1 MRAKYVL
8 SEVAVGLWRNVTMT
22 VAMII
27 TMAVSLGL
35 LGSSLLMY
43 TQVSKMKDFFRDD
56 VQVSIFLKQDVTA
69 EQRDAIKTEL
79 ESDPGIKHPVDYESK
94 EAAFKRFQDQFK
106 AAPELIAATK
116 PEVLNESFR
125 VKLKNPDQHADIA
138 KKYRENHEGVDSVV
152 DQRELL
158 SKLFNI
164 LGSLQTLGLI
174 IAGIQGLAALLLVGN
189 TIQVAAY
196 SKRREVS
203 VMKLVG
209 AANWFIQA
217 PFVLEVIFA
226 GLIGAV
232 VAFGALA
239 AGKIFVIDGTLKP
252 LASIMPPVAWSDVL
266 VMLPVLAGVAAV
278 VSAVAAWITLRFQI
292 KM

>member
-1 MRAKYVL
+1 MRTKYVL
-8 SEVAVGLWRNVTMT
+8 SEAAVGLWRNVTMT

-69 EQRDAIKTEL
+69 EQRDTIRKEL
-79 ESDPGIKHPVDYESK
+79 ESDPGVKQLEYESK
-94 EAAFKRFQDQFK
+94 EQAFKRFQEQFK

-125 VKLKNPDQHADIA
+125 PKLKDPEQHADIA

-174 IAGIQGLAALLLVGN
+174 IAAIQGVAALLLVGN

-217 PFVLEVIFA
+217 PFVLEAIFA
-226 GLIGAV
+226 GLVGAV
-232 VAFGALA
+232 VAFGGLA
-239 AGKIFVIDGTLKP
+239 AGQ
-252 LASIMPPVAWSDVL
+252 VL
-266 VMLPVLAGVAAV
+266 
-278 VSAVAAWITLRFQI
+278 
-292 KM
+292 